1 MEKQIARGC
10 QQLIKQD
17 KESILIAPLSTI
29 HTVELLNED
38 APLSES
44 INFAILEQSEL
55 APSVFQNATAAI
67 NEMLMVT
74 A

>member
-44 INFAILEQSEL
+44 IHLAIQEPSES
-55 APSVFQNATAAI
+55 APSVYQNATAAI